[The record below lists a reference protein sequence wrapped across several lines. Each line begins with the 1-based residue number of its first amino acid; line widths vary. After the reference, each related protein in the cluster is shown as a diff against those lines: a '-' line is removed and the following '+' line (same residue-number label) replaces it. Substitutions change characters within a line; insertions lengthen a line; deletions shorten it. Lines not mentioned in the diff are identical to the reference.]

1 MNSILDM
8 IVGNNGDELTVSTL
22 CAFMVFVIILEV
34 ISSIAANLLKV
45 GK

>member
-1 MNSILDM
+1 MNSILDL
-8 IVGNNGDELTVSTL
+8 IVGCNGDELTVGAL
-22 CAFMVFVIILEV
+22 CAFMVFVIILET